1 MARQQRSMHAAIETK
16 DKPQDFRPIGIQ
28 SVAAAAEIMKPK
40 SKPEPARAMPPG
52 VKAEWH

>member
-1 MARQQRSMHAAIETK
+1 MSPHPRMTPASPEPK
-16 DKPQDFRPIGIQ
+16 DKPKDFRPIGIQ

-40 SKPEPARAMPPG
+40 AKPEPARAMPPG

>member
-1 MARQQRSMHAAIETK
+1 MSSHTRNTPAAPQAK

-28 SVAAAAEIMKPK
+28 SVAAAVEVMKPK
-40 SKPEPARAMPPG
+40 AKPEPARAMPPG

>member
-1 MARQQRSMHAAIETK
+1 MSPHPRMTPASPEPK

-40 SKPEPARAMPPG
+40 AKPEPARTMPPG